1 MTTKMPTA
9 VRAEFKWTEPASF
22 PMFCPFV
29 SNEWVSS
36 VLLSA
41 SSTPKLSRTFPVVRM
56 CPKQITSC
64 WVLHVRKDNCGKY
77 SDMFFSNINLASFV
91 KIASSSFSD
100 VLLLQWR
107 LQTVNKSASFTSY
120 YSQVTWTWMWLPW
133 LCQATLTKS
142 RPCGERCAALW
153 GCSWR
158 TPTSASCLPFSPV
171 SLEPTMACWYW
182 ISLIS
187 RTFER

>member
-1 MTTKMPTA
+1 MSGCQ
-9 VRAEFKWTEPASF
+9 V
-22 PMFCPFV
+22 FCFLQALPLKADYF
-29 SNEWVSS
+29 
-36 VLLSA
+36 LLGA
-41 SSTPKLSRTFPVVRM
+41 TCAKGQLWKIF
-56 CPKQITSC
+56 
-64 WVLHVRKDNCGKY
+64 WHV
-77 SDMFFSNINLASFV
+77 FSNINLASFV